1 MTQARRRGA
10 SDHGFTLIEA
20 IIVLALIMIAVLI
33 GFPALQNM
41 IHRSKVEGA
50 VTQIATLA
58 RAARLDAIKN
68 SVQFYVQAD
77 FANDRVVVYRES
89 GAAGTGFD
97 PAVDEEVHHVALPTL
112 LSFWGP
118 ADAGAEGADATDGLP
133 ADHHITM
140 RPDGSADVAGGIRF
154 GDTLGNFLEVR
165 IDPPASARVQLRK
178 WDGAA
183 WRTKGEAGNPWK
195 WN

>member
-1 MTQARRRGA
+1 MTKARTSGA
-10 SDHGFTLIEA
+10 SDQGFTLIEA
-20 IIVLALIMIAVLI
+20 IIVLALIMIAALI

-50 VTQIATLA
+50 VTQIAMTA
-58 RAARLDAIKN
+58 RAARLDAIKE

-77 FANDRVVVYRES
+77 FANDRVVVYRETNTP
-89 GAAGTGFD
+89 GTGFD
-97 PAVDEEVHHVALPTL
+97 PATDEEVRSVLLPSL

-118 ADAGAEGADATDGLP
+118 ADAAPEGGDATYGLP
-133 ADHHITM
+133 ADEHITM

-154 GDTLGNFLEVR
+154 GDAKGNYLEMR
-165 IDPPASARVQLRK
+165 IDPPAAARVQIRK
-178 WDGAA
+178 WDGMD
-183 WRTKGEAGNPWK
+183 WRTKGQGGKAWK